1 MIIAKISKKINRP
14 DNFILFYLIT
24 LRTDSKSIT
33 NKRVG
38 ELVGGWVDG
47 LGDWWVGGL
56 VSWGIGE
63 LVGWGVCGLVGG
75 WKNYLFLF
83 ANPSRSA
90 KNVETKGITV

>member
-38 ELVGGWVDG
+38 ELVGGLVNWWVGWGIGGLVDLWVDG
-47 LGDWWVGGL
+47 
-56 VSWGIGE
+56 
-63 LVGWGVCGLVGG
+63 
-75 WKNYLFLF
+75 NYLFLF
-83 ANPSRSA
+83 VTPSRSA